1 MINTPK
7 LVQRLSLLVVVALV
21 VSCKSTKTIAAGEV
35 DASLSTKKIISNHY
49 QNELEFETLSGR
61 IKINYDDGK
70 SSQGFTVNLRM
81 EKDNT
86 IWISSSPIPVVK
98 AIITNNRV
106 SFYNKLQN
114 EYFDGDFSYLSNLL
128 GTELDFNKVQNL
140 LIGNAVLDLRKE
152 KYNST
157 IVDGNYGLAP
167 KKLNNLFT
175 ILFALEPRNFKVAT
189 QELSQPFEKRF
200 LKMKYQY
207 QDLGTKIL
215 PTTISIEAVNKEDTT
230 TIGLEYKGMEFE
242 KQLSFPYKIPKG
254 FKEIVLE

>member
-1 MINTPK
+1 MINTLK
-7 LVQRLSLLVVVALV
+7 LTQRLSVLALAV
-21 VSCKSTKTIAAGEV
+21 FVISCKSAKTITAGEV
-35 DASLSTKKIISNHY
+35 DASISTKKIISNHY
-49 QNELEFETLSGR
+49 QNELEFETLSGKL
-61 IKINYDDGK
+61 KIDYDDGEN
-70 SSQGFTVNLRM
+70 SQTVSVSLRM
-81 EKDNT
+81 KKDET
-86 IWISSSPIPVVK
+86 IWISAPFGVVK
-98 AIITNNRV
+98 AIVTPNRV

-207 QDLGTKIL
+207 QDLDTKVL
-215 PTTISIEAVNKEDTT
+215 PATIAIEAINKDDTT
-230 TIGLEYKGMEFE
+230 TIGLEYKGMEFG
-242 KQLSFPYKIPKG
+242 KQLNFPYKIPKG

>member
-7 LVQRLSLLVVVALV
+7 LVQRLSVLVVFALV

-35 DASLSTKKIISNHY
+35 DASLSTKRIISNHY
-49 QNELEFETLSGR
+49 QNELEFETLSGKL
-61 IKINYDDGK
+61 KIDYDDGEN
-70 SSQGFTVNLRM
+70 SQTVSVSLRM
-81 EKDNT
+81 KKDET
-86 IWISSSPIPVVK
+86 IWISAPFGVVK
-98 AIITNNRV
+98 AIVTPDRV

-128 GTELDFNKVQNL
+128 GTELDFEKVQNL

-157 IVDGNYGLAP
+157 IVDGNYGLTP
-167 KKLNNLFT
+167 KKLNDLFT
-175 ILFALEPRNFKVAT
+175 IPFSLEPRNFKVAT

-207 QDLGTKIL
+207 QDLEAKVL
-215 PTTISIEAVNKEDTT
+215 PATIAIEAVNKVDTT
-230 TIGLEYKGMEFE
+230 TIGLEYRGMEFG
-242 KQLSFPYKIPKG
+242 KQLNFPYKIPKG
-254 FKEIVLE
+254 FKKIFLE